1 MSGNDPIV
9 SKAPPPPTIHISG
22 TGGGQSKPRYQARI
36 SPDWSFWPPS
46 RPVAPWQAVALSLNL
61 DPDSLKHHPYG
72 RMARSLT
79 GLVPPP
85 FFLSESFPDAET
97 ETAFKKRSDLLA
109 SYRPAHHELLPLQDF
124 ATWAASVN
132 LSPIPTELAV
142 HAIQD
147 TDQTTEVPTEPE
159 QAKNETQ
166 EGITPEDELAALF
179 EPVSVAALEKMFPDN
194 GRWRNHAE
202 RAARNG
208 LSVAREDR
216 GKFNPYLAAIWWLNK
231 KKPSGWDLARV
242 HRTLANN
249 LPARSL
255 DSKHFL
261 IGEIE

>member
-1 MSGNDPIV
+1 MYCKKCKFHSFDHV
-9 SKAPPPPTIHISG
+9 SKCPKCGADWEESRKALYLNWITASGVNWLSPELSAPQAAPAQQGKKVAG
-22 TGGGQSKPRYQARI
+22 TQS
-36 SPDWSFWPPS
+36 
-46 RPVAPWQAVALSLNL
+46 
-61 DPDSLKHHPYG
+61 
-72 RMARSLT
+72 
-79 GLVPPP
+79 P
-85 FFLSESFPDAET
+85 F
-97 ETAFKKRSDLLA
+97 AFKKRSDLLA